1 MAPFPKGSMGRRI
14 KLNIWILLLGWLW
27 LQPALARHQL
37 ESALPDHDAHPCLVC
52 ALHLD
57 GKQAIIPTLCCF
69 PTAAAVLPVVTST
82 PLSADTATHHTY
94 IIRAPPPSAYLYPIV

>member
-1 MAPFPKGSMGRRI
+1 MGRI

-37 ESALPDHDAHPCLVC
+37 ESAHPDHGDHSCLIC

-57 GKQAIIPTLCCF
+57 GKQAITPTPYFLS
-69 PTAAAVLPVVTST
+69 AQAAVVPVVATMQDA
-82 PLSADTATHHTY
+82 ADTAAPHSY
-94 IIRAPPPSAYLYPIV
+94 AIRAPPPSALSIHLFNFALF